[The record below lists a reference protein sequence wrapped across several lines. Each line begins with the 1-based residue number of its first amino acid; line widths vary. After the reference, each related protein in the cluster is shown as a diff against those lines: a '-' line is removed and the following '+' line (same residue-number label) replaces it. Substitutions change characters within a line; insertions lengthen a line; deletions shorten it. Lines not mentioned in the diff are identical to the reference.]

1 VSLTSRPAYP
11 ISAFTQA
18 QLVAGSVLFTHSG
31 CLAGGFSLQLSD
43 GLNSVAR
50 RQFVVTVQQLALTER
65 TRAELPVFPGME
77 TPVTARQLEVVTTDG
92 SSARQV
98 VFLVTQ
104 APTKGRLLFL
114 ADQEGAR
121 HQEVQNFTQADVN
134 ASRILYRHEAP
145 FVQLKD
151 YDSFSFEAM
160 ADYAPYRLKSKLDIV
175 ISVTAMI
182 PGGIDRYIAISP
194 VTCQE
199 GGNVTI
205 YPQNL
210 NTTGIVEFIQR
221 GGGVQL
227 APGQPHIRLQF
238 VASPLRGH
246 LSLGVRQVRAGDP
259 FTQMDVDR
267 GLLRYSHDHSDST
280 ADRIGLAVYLA
291 VEGPQGVAAK
301 DLLVWEGQL
310 NVTITPVN
318 DRMPHLVTKN
328 PSMVVV
334 RGQTKTLNRDMLEVR
349 DPDTAPEDI
358 LYTLMDNSLQGKIVF
373 RERLTHSVS
382 HFTQADINKERV
394 MYKHDGSSA
403 QTQVYF
409 SVTDGRFQPQETGLS
424 RHFRIHVI
432 PLTLVLQNYSAI
444 TVQQGTTTAFITS
457 GNMGAASNGRKDDI
471 QYTVTIPPRG
481 GQLLVEDRPAEV
493 FWQINIDRDEVV
505 YMQTDMSLS
514 NDSFTADI
522 TNQDNKIPGLVFNIT
537 VLPLVKQEQMF
548 VANIDNST
556 PLNLN
561 HLDATKLAGLTASNP
576 VYYLVSKPRLGTI
589 KRIIRTSRTREP
601 RSLRD
606 RVVHHVTHE
615 DIKNR
620 VIYFVGSQTSLQRNV
635 TDMLRYRLEAPGV
648 QPATG
653 TFTFTVTQSGVTPWQ
668 PLPNVTPTGHVP
680 LPTLASRKDVVIAI
694 SVIASV
700 LLIIVTAI
708 LFVKCRMGKEEE
720 RSKRQH
726 IHNCQL
732 SSEGRQRKHS
742 QFDDIYDAC
751 GSGVLSLSSHPAS
764 PRPGGDRYE
773 PRNGTLPRTGL
784 GLRPG
789 LGSAGQPVSDSDSW
803 LESSRSRET
812 SPSSSIPPS
821 LPAFRVIPLCES
833 ESSGT
838 HPGSHLSEP
847 PLLPPFPR
855 SSRCPALPCPALPC
869 PALPCPA
876 LALPCPA
883 PAGRLVTSVSYQPS
897 PIHPSHS
904 THGSRPSC
912 RGI

>member
-1 VSLTSRPAYP
+1 MVSLSSRRNYP
-11 ISAFTQA
+11 ISSFTQA
-18 QLVAGSVLFTHSG
+18 QLVAGQVLFTHSG
-31 CLAGGFSLQLSD
+31 CLSGGFSLQLSD
-43 GLNSVAR
+43 GLNSVER
-50 RQFVVTVQQLALTER
+50 RQFAVTVQQLALRER
-65 TRAELPVFPGME
+65 RNEELAVFPGME
-77 TPVTARQLEVVTTDG
+77 APLSANHLDVVTTDLK
-92 SSARQV
+92 AIRPV
-98 VFLVTQ
+98 IYLVTQ
-104 APTKGRLLFL
+104 GPTKGRLLFRTTSGRY
-114 ADQEGAR
+114 E
-121 HQEVQNFTQADVN
+121 EVQNFTQANIND
-134 ASRILYRHEAP
+134 SRIFYRHEKP
-145 FVQLKD
+145 FTDLKD
-151 YDSFSFEAM
+151 YDSFTFEAM
-160 ADYAPYRLKSKLDIV
+160 AEYAPYRYKSKFSIV
-175 ISVTAMI
+175 ISVTSMI
-182 PGGIDRYIAISP
+182 PGGIDRYISITP

-210 NTTGIVEFIQR
+210 NTTGIIDFIQR
-221 GGGVQL
+221 GGAVKL
-227 APGQPHIRLQF
+227 APGTPHLRLKF
-238 VASPLRGH
+238 AANPLRGQ
-246 LSLGVRQVRAGDP
+246 LSLGVRQVRAGDT

-280 ADRIGLAVYLA
+280 SDRVGLSVFLA
-291 VEGPQGVAAK
+291 TEVKGGGAK

-310 NVTITPVN
+310 NITITPVN

-349 DPDTAPEDI
+349 DPDTLPKNI
-358 LYTLMDNSLQGKIVF
+358 LYTVMDNSLQGKIVF
-373 RERLTHSVS
+373 KERLTHSIS
-382 HFTQADINKERV
+382 HFTQADINSERV
-394 MYKHDGSSA
+394 IYQHDGSSA
-403 QTQVYF
+403 QTQFYF
-409 SVTDGRFQPQETGLS
+409 SVTDGRFQPRETGLS

-457 GNMGAASNGRKDDI
+457 GNMGAATNGRKDDI
-471 QYTVTIPPRG
+471 QYTVTIPPKG

-505 YMQTDMSLS
+505 YMQTDMTLS
-514 NDSFTADI
+514 NDTFTADI
-522 TNQDNKIPGLVFNIT
+522 SNKDNKIPGLVFNIT
-537 VLPLVKQEQMF
+537 VSPLVKQEEEF

-556 PLNLN
+556 PLNIK

-576 VYYLVSKPRLGTI
+576 VYYLVSKPKLGTI
-589 KRIIRTSRTREP
+589 KRIIRTSRTRQP

-606 RVVHHVTHE
+606 RVVHHFTHE

-620 VIYFVGSQTSLQRNV
+620 VIYFVGGQTSLQRNV
-635 TDMLRYRLEAPGV
+635 TDFLRYRLEAPGV

-653 TFTFTVTQSGVTPWQ
+653 TFSFKVTQSGVTPWQ

-700 LLIIVTAI
+700 LLIVVTAI

-720 RSKRQH
+720 RTKRQH
-726 IHNCQL
+726 LHNCQL
-732 SSEGRQRKHS
+732 SSDMRQRKQS

-751 GSGVLSLSSHPAS
+751 GSGVLSLSPSHPAS
-764 PRPGGDRYE
+764 PRLGGDRYE
-773 PRNGTLPRTGL
+773 VRNGTLPRSGL
-784 GLRPG
+784 GLRNGQQPG
-789 LGSAGQPVSDSDSW
+789 QAVSDSDSW
-803 LESSRSRET
+803 MESSRSRET

-838 HPGSHLSEP
+838 HLSDP

-855 SSRCPALPCPALPC
+855 SSRLTT
-869 PALPCPA
+869 
-876 LALPCPA
+876 
-883 PAGRLVTSVSYQPS
+883 TSPPVDCCHLFSLSQP
-897 PIHPSHS
+897 PSNLS
-904 THGSRPSC
+904 SVFRTRQT
-912 RGI
+912 